1 MKWVSG
7 WDGVAYWPVS
17 LDQSFANA
25 VEEGQEKQWQDQL
38 QGHASNGQHLLTQLY
53 SMGGY
58 LPKE

>member
-25 VEEGQEKQWQDQL
+25 VEEGQEEQWQDQL
-38 QGHASNGQHLLTQLY
+38 RGHASNGRHLLTQLY